1 LGDAVRLRAYLFV
14 NHAGKALKRTW
25 SIVMQMPRTKMTSFN
40 VTAKYGQDTMSR
52 IHPSSIRNTASILD
66 RKKSLLAGD
75 CFVLKNVVPDEEGSP
90 ISRVPFEISR
100 KDRVFDSSRRTVQC
114 LIENDM
120 LPQNPRYNN
129 FLPKSVFLAPGEVI
143 DDALIYDK
151 DPAARLTH
159 HEGYISPRTLA
170 RRETKRSPQNPY
182 KGNTSM

>member
-1 LGDAVRLRAYLFV
+1 
-14 NHAGKALKRTW
+14 
-25 SIVMQMPRTKMTSFN
+25 MQMPRTKMTSFN